1 MRRKKGDSF
10 VLRFFDPSIPPPLGL
25 YDCCFTNLKTR
36 PLVLREA
43 TDALTKHN
51 DVSVPT
57 IMRTGVEWSILISV
71 AAECNDQLLIQEIYE
86 DFLRRIVPLSN
97 MDEASHHF
105 YADDKSRFLTNAFR
119 TFSEMIT
126 YYSKRHFSKREKRQF
141 SVQENTT
148 EIQKIFETFQQ
159 YSKKINFPQDTY
171 LTSTTSAYITALGQ
185 QMQAQAEAEKSCTV
199 EQLLAL
205 QAQIQLLMQTCMT
218 PGNNDMDRAGTYHP
232 QRLIGAAIAAHKR
245 IISAAKL
252 CCAANNI
259 QRLSTSC
266 HEHVRALFLY
276 ANQRNLQNEILLGAL
291 LDTLVVSDAP
301 KDMIIECVE
310 AAQVWLQQQ
319 QPYDNRSTQYFYL
332 RDSMRRALSAA
343 NSRETAAAAS
353 SATPT
358 ANNTARLWYT
368 HNPYATRQ
376 MMPDGQPILNETMFN
391 TVTASVKN
399 KPKNPMRVHRVN

>member
-10 VLRFFDPSIPPPLGL
+10 VLRFFDPSVSPPRPRLN
-25 YDCCFTNLKTR
+25 DCHFTNLQTQFLALHDAKC
-36 PLVLREA
+36 
-43 TDALTKHN
+43 ALTKH
-51 DVSVPT
+51 DDASTST
-57 IMRTGVEWSILISV
+57 IMRTGAEWSILIL
-71 AAECNDQLLIQEIYE
+71 AAAKHNAQWLIQEIYE

-232 QRLIGAAIAAHKR
+232 QRLIGAAI
-245 IISAAKL
+245 
-252 CCAANNI
+252 
-259 QRLSTSC
+259 
-266 HEHVRALFLY
+266 E
-276 ANQRNLQNEILLGAL
+276 
-291 LDTLVVSDAP
+291 
-301 KDMIIECVE
+301 
-310 AAQVWLQQQ
+310 
-319 QPYDNRSTQYFYL
+319 
-332 RDSMRRALSAA
+332 
-343 NSRETAAAAS
+343 
-353 SATPT
+353 
-358 ANNTARLWYT
+358 
-368 HNPYATRQ
+368 
-376 MMPDGQPILNETMFN
+376 
-391 TVTASVKN
+391 
-399 KPKNPMRVHRVN
+399 